1 MIKKKRQTTRSI
13 KHHWLLF
20 I

>member
-1 MIKKKRQTTRSI
+1 MIKKRQTTRSI